1 MLSTAVS
8 ADAGRPGAGTGPDG
22 SSRQS
27 PGAWKDIGGAMGKK
41 YLEAF
46 KKHKSI
52 TYSEVLLCC
61 SAASHSL
68 FKGLRHLLYIPLMRT
83 REMPAWCQLV

>member
-1 MLSTAVS
+1 
-8 ADAGRPGAGTGPDG
+8 
-22 SSRQS
+22 
-27 PGAWKDIGGAMGKK
+27 MGKK

-61 SAASHSL
+61 LAASFHYHEV
-68 FKGLRHLLYIPLMRT
+68 K
-83 REMPAWCQLV
+83 

>member
-41 YLEAF
+41 YLEALQEAQE
-46 KKHKSI
+46 H
-52 TYSEVLLCC
+52 
-61 SAASHSL
+61 
-68 FKGLRHLLYIPLMRT
+68 HLLRGAALLLSGLTFFIQGT
-83 REMPAWCQLV
+83 PASSVYPPDANT

>member
-1 MLSTAVS
+1 MAVC
-8 ADAGRPGAGTGPDG
+8 ADAGRPRAGAGPDG

-46 KKHKSI
+46 KKHKNI

-61 SAASHSL
+61 LAAS
-68 FKGLRHLLYIPLMRT
+68 FRHIQGS
-83 REMPAWCQLV
+83 PASPVCCSDPDT

>member
-1 MLSTAVS
+1 MS
-8 ADAGRPGAGTGPDG
+8 ADAGRPRADTGPDG

-52 TYSEVLLCC
+52 TYSEVLLSC
-61 SAASHSL
+61 
-68 FKGLRHLLYIPLMRT
+68 
-83 REMPAWCQLV
+83 